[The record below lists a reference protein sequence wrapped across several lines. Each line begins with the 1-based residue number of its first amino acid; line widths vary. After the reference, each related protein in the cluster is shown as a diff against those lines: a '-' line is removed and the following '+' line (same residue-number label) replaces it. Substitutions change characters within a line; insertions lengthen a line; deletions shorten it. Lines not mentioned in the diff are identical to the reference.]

1 MELTVV
7 ALLMLLGII
16 LLVVEI
22 ALIPGVGLTGVLG
35 VASLVASVSYAFIAL
50 GTWQGWAC
58 VLVATVI
65 GVALF
70 LWAVYGKTL
79 DRVALKKKI
88 NSTVENPEATALKVG
103 DKGVA
108 VARLALIGEADFNG
122 SRVEVRS
129 CEGFIDEGTAIEV
142 VRINNAEIIVRKAQ

>member
-7 ALLMLLGII
+7 ALLMLLGIV

-22 ALIPGVGLTGVLG
+22 ALIPGIGLTGVFG
-35 VASLVASVSYAFIAL
+35 VASLLASVFYAFIAL
-50 GTWQGWAC
+50 GTWQGWMC
-58 VLVATVI
+58 VIVAAVI
-65 GVALF
+65 CVALF

-79 DRVALKKKI
+79 DRVALKNKI
-88 NSTVENPEATALKVG
+88 SSTVENPEATALKVG

-108 VARLALIGEADFNG
+108 VARLALIGEAEFGG

-129 CEGFIDEGTAIEV
+129 CDGFIDEGTAVEV
-142 VRINNAEIIVRKAQ
+142 VRMDNSEIVVRMAR

>member
-7 ALLMLLGII
+7 ALLMLLGIV

-35 VASLVASVSYAFIAL
+35 VASLVASVYYAFIAL
-50 GTWQGWAC
+50 GIWQGWVS

-65 GVALF
+65 CVAIF
-70 LWAVYGKTL
+70 IWAVYGKTL

-88 NSTVENPEATALKVG
+88 NSTVVNPEATALKVG

-129 CEGFIDEGTAIEV
+129 CEGFIVEGTTVEV